1 MLMLL
6 VISGEDPA
14 ATTRRVE
21 LPLLLLLPLASSESR
36 GAERREF
43 VEVVGGLGALVSLHS
58 GQLRMAAETVSL
70 MRTQWYFSA
79 MDAVVLLMPP

>member
-1 MLMLL
+1 MLTLL

-21 LPLLLLLPLASSESR
+21 LPLPLPLTSSKSR
-36 GAERREF
+36 GADRRELA
-43 VEVVGGLGALVSLHS
+43 EVVGGFGALVSLHS
-58 GQLRMAAETVSL
+58 GQLRMAAETVYL

-79 MDAVVLLMPP
+79 MDAVVLFMPP